1 MDTICS
7 PEMPRRA
14 FMAVIAGSLLAAPL
28 AAEAQPAGKVYRIG
42 FMSNSTRPA
51 GTGLVDAFR
60 RGLADL
66 GWVEGKSISIE
77 YRWAEGDMGRHPR
90 LVAELVA
97 SKAEVIVLAGTAAA
111 RAALQATRTIPI
123 VAAIVGDPVAS
134 GLVRSLARPGG
145 NLTGIAWQAGDLVT
159 KQLQLLQEMAPTV
172 TRFAALGHSAVPTAR
187 TSVATAARLL
197 GLKLEVFEIG
207 VPADV
212 PTAFKAMERGRA
224 EALIVLPSP
233 MFYSERRRLA
243 QLAARHRLPAIY
255 EVKAYVDEGGL
266 ASYGPSFPEMY
277 RRAATYVDRI
287 LKGEMPGELP
297 MEQPTKFDFVI
308 NLKTAKALG
317 LAIPPSLLQ
326 RADQVIE

>member
-1 MDTICS
+1 MMD
-7 PEMPRRA
+7 RRA
-14 FMAVIAGSLLAAPL
+14 FLSTLAGGLLAAPL
-28 AAEAQPAGKVYRIG
+28 DGEAQQAGKVYRVG
-42 FMSNSTRPA
+42 FMSNSTRSA
-51 GTGLVDAFR
+51 GTALVDAFR

-66 GWVEGKSISIE
+66 GWVEGKNIAIE

-90 LVAELVA
+90 LVAGLVA
-97 SKAEVIVLAGTAAA
+97 LKAEIIVLAGTAAA
-111 RAALQATRTIPI
+111 RAALQATQTIPI
-123 VAAIVGDPVAS
+123 VAAVVGDPVAA
-134 GLVRSLARPGG
+134 GLVRSLAKPGG
-145 NLTGIAWQAGDLVT
+145 NLTGIAWQSSELVT
-159 KQLQLLQEMAPTV
+159 KQLQLLQEVAPTA

-187 TSVATAARLL
+187 TAVETTARSL

-212 PTAFKAMERGRA
+212 PTAFKAIERGRA

-233 MFYSERRRLA
+233 MFYSERRRVA

-287 LKGEMPGELP
+287 LKGARAGDLP
-297 MEQPTKFDFVI
+297 MEQPTKFELVI

-317 LAIPPSLLQ
+317 LTIPPSLLQ
-326 RADQVIE
+326 RADQVVE